1 MTLFEPSTLLAVF
14 PYVFISAFPIF
25 GIVLVTWW
33 IIKDRKSSSSISI
46 SYKKNKN
53 KNKNKNNFQ

>member
-1 MTLFEPSTLLAVF
+1 MTLFEPSALLAVF

-33 IIKDRKSSSSISI
+33 IIKDKKSSSLSLSA
-46 SYKKNKN
+46 KNKN
-53 KNKNKNNFQ
+53 KSNTQ